1 MPFANKGALI
11 VDLNGRI
18 AFASTHFCDLVGV
31 EHDKIAGMSYFDFV
45 FPRQVQEAKKHLEA
59 CKASTLLPF
68 LFKLRT
74 IKGSPVWT
82 AIQCAPIRTASGE
95 TCALSATI
103 TAARQRGNG
112 TRKSRKSKGRK

>member
-18 AFASTHFCDLVGV
+18 VFAGTHFCDLVGV

-45 FPRQVQEAKKHLEA
+45 FPQQVEEAKKHLEA

-74 IKGSPVWT
+74 IKGKPVWT
-82 AIQCAPIRTASGE
+82 AIQCAPMRTTTGE
-95 TCALSATI
+95 TYAVSATI
-103 TAARQRGNG
+103 TAAKQPGNG
-112 TRKSRKSKGRK
+112 NRKPKGRK